1 MQQVVVAQLPAQ
13 LILDI
18 GGEGRYR
25 GVWNLNP
32 RRYRTCGRLRG
43 QPIPNWLPGRAERIP
58 LPAGCVRAIIVERT
72 PLRPAALWE
81 IRRVAAPGSRVL
93 LRHALRPGGDPHRLA
108 REILGPPLHV
118 SCRSVAGVIIQ
129 QSVFRLT

>member
-1 MQQVVVAQLPAQ
+1 MVIAELPPR

-18 GGEGRYR
+18 GGEGRYP

-32 RRYRTCGRLRG
+32 RPYRTCGRLRG
-43 QPIPNWLPGRAERIP
+43 QPIPNWLPGRAECIP
-58 LPAGCVRAIIVERT
+58 LPSASVRAIIVERT
-72 PLRPAALWE
+72 PLRLAALCE

-118 SCRSVAGVIIQ
+118 TCRTVAGVVIQ
-129 QSVFRLT
+129 QSVFRLK